1 MSEPQQTQ
9 SWRGKVGRMSE
20 AEIAEFLSTDV
31 VCRLSCLDDEG
42 WPYILPTWFQYRD
55 GGYYV
60 IPRERSAWARYLER
74 DPRCYLVMDES
85 GSQRKVLVRGMA
97 ELIERPNVGGKWVEI
112 ANEMSV
118 RYLGPK
124 GPTGPPDPARTWVV
138 GDDAT
143 SDVAMGLAAGLRTV
157 QVRTGKHVLES
168 DDDALPRPEH
178 LIDSIADLPDLLREV
193 AG

>member
-1 MSEPQQTQ
+1 MSDPQQQ
-9 SWRGKVGRMSE
+9 PSWRGKVGRMSE
-20 AEIAEFLSTDV
+20 EEIVEFLSTDV
-31 VCRLSCLDDEG
+31 VGRLSCLDDEG
-42 WPYILPTWFQYRD
+42 WPYVVPTWFQYRD

-97 ELIERPNVGGKWVEI
+97 ERVEGPNVGGKWVEI

-124 GPTGPPDPARTWVV
+124 GPMYLEPTLNEPRWLFFIRPVKTQTWQGVDWPARYKHYEWGEAKGATASET
-138 GDDAT
+138 GD
-143 SDVAMGLAAGLRTV
+143 
-157 QVRTGKHVLES
+157 
-168 DDDALPRPEH
+168 
-178 LIDSIADLPDLLREV
+178 
-193 AG
+193 